1 LLVYIIVINQ
11 LILFFTLYFCSPTNI
26 LVSTLSVFCP
36 LPCIKKKYKY
46 RGMSKPRHSLMPWAI
61 WYVYSWSILDI
72 RIHPHLQVKGQ
83 HNILDKAGEACNL
96 ITQKLVQTI
105 IIQRKIKIKIKIRG
119 PNYIDFNLFKRTWI
133 PFSA

>member
-1 LLVYIIVINQ
+1 LLIYIIVINQ

-36 LPCIKKKYKY
+36 LPCIKKNTNTEECLNHVILWCHERY
-46 RGMSKPRHSLMPWAI
+46 GN
-61 WYVYSWSILDI
+61 VYSWSILDI
-72 RIHPHLQVKGQ
+72 RIHPHLQVEGQ
-83 HNILDKAGEACNL
+83 HNILDIAGEACNL